1 MHTLGRALQYFRP
14 DARRLLV
21 VGALMLLSIG
31 ANLLK
36 PWPLAVI
43 VDSVLGNQPPP
54 GWLPSATGSMDK
66 EGLLLALA
74 IAVLVLHLGQSA
86 LSSAQNF
93 IAIQVGLRGLRRVR
107 DEVFAC
113 LQRLSLRFHQGART
127 GDLIHRAA
135 WDTYSFQTL
144 FQQGLITAST
154 ASLSLALMVVVMWR
168 VNVLLTLVS
177 VAVVPALLLVIRQ
190 FGRRM
195 TERGTDAQQADSQVT
210 SHVQQSIAA
219 LPLIQSYTREEQE
232 QGTFTSRTAIALEK
246 RLTQHGWELLYWL
259 AISAVF
265 ALGAAAIV
273 WLGSRQV
280 LAGRLSVGE
289 LLIFLAYLAQLYEP
303 LNQLS
308 HVGATVANAV
318 VGTRRVF
325 ELLDTPEEVKDAP
338 NARPVASARHVGART
353 AMSAR
358 YDTER
363 LADKAVR
370 APARLVEAQPVR
382 AASECGAPGAV
393 QALPV
398 RGCVEFDR
406 VSFAYQKEQPVLREL
421 SFRLD
426 AGQSAAIIGPSG
438 VGKTTLLNLLPRFFD
453 PTEGAVKLDG
463 ADLRELRLKDLRR
476 QIAVVLQEPVLLPA
490 SIAENIAYGNPRASR
505 QEIEAAA
512 RSANADKFIAKLAS
526 GYDTVV
532 GDGGARLS
540 VGERQRL
547 NLARAFLKDAPLLLL
562 DEPTS
567 ALDAD
572 SEALVV
578 SSLFDLM
585 KGRTTLMVAHRLT
598 TISRVDKILVLQDGR
613 LIEEGS
619 PAELKSR
626 QGYYARVIT
635 GQVELD

>member
-1 MHTLGRALQYFRP
+1 MDKLGRAFQFFRP
-14 DARRLLV
+14 DAPRLFAV
-21 VGALMLLSIG
+21 AALMLLSIG

-43 VDSVLGNQPPP
+43 VDSVLGAKPAP
-54 GWLPSATGSMDK
+54 GWLQPTAGSWNKDV
-66 EGLLLALA
+66 LLLALA
-74 IAVLVLHLGQSA
+74 VAVLVLHLGHSA

-93 IAIQVGLRGLRRVR
+93 LAIQVGLRGLRRVR
-107 DEVFAC
+107 DDVFAC
-113 LQRLSLRFHQGART
+113 LQRLSMRFHQGARS

-144 FQQGLITAST
+144 FQQGLITAGT
-154 ASLSLALMVVVMWR
+154 ASLSLMLMVAVMWR
-168 VNVLLTLVS
+168 VNVPLTLVS

-195 TERGTDAQQADSQVT
+195 TERGADAQQADSQVT
-210 SHVQQSIAA
+210 SFVQQSMAA
-219 LPLIQSYTREEQE
+219 LPLIQSYTREEHE
-232 QGTFTSRTAIALEK
+232 QGAFTTRTAAAMNK

-259 AISAVF
+259 AVSAVF

-280 LAGRLSVGE
+280 LAGKLSVGE
-289 LLIFLAYLAQLYEP
+289 LLIFLAYLAQLFEP

-318 VGTRRVF
+318 VGTQRVF
-325 ELLDTPEEVKDAP
+325 EILDTPEEVKDAP
-338 NARPVASARHVGART
+338 NARPVVRARAEGKRGSGAEENGRAATLPSAPV
-353 AMSAR
+353 
-358 YDTER
+358 
-363 LADKAVR
+363 LAVR
-370 APARLVEAQPVR
+370 G
-382 AASECGAPGAV
+382 S
-393 QALPV
+393 
-398 RGCVEFDR
+398 VEFER
-406 VSFAYQKEQPVLREL
+406 VSFSYQQEQPVLREV

-426 AGQSAAIIGPSG
+426 AGQSAAVIGPSG

-453 PTEGAVKLDG
+453 PTDGAVKLDG
-463 ADLRELRLKDLRR
+463 ADLREVRLKDLRR
-476 QIAVVLQEPVLLPA
+476 HIALVLQEPILLPA

-505 QEIEAAA
+505 AEIEAAA
-512 RSANADKFIAKLAS
+512 RAANAHAFIARLVG

-585 KGRTTLMVAHRLT
+585 KGRTTLMVAHRLS

-619 PAELKSR
+619 PAELNAR
-626 QGYYARVIT
+626 PGYYARVIS
-635 GQVELD
+635 GQVSLE

>member
-1 MHTLGRALQYFRP
+1 MDKLGRAFQFFRP
-14 DARRLLV
+14 DAKRLLV

-43 VDSVLGNQPPP
+43 VDSVLGDKPVP
-54 GWLPSATGSMDK
+54 GWLQPAVGSLNK
-66 EGLLLALA
+66 ESLLLALA
-74 IAVLVLHLGQSA
+74 SAVLVLHLGQSA

-93 IAIQVGLRGLRRVR
+93 VAIQVGLRGLRRVR

-113 LQRLSLRFHQGART
+113 LQRLSLRFHQGTRS

-144 FQQGLITAST
+144 FQQGMITAGT
-154 ASLSLALMVVVMWR
+154 ASLSLALMVAVMWR
-168 VNVLLTLVS
+168 VNVLLTLIS
-177 VAVVPALLLVIRQ
+177 LAIVPALLLVIRK

-195 TERGTDAQQADSQVT
+195 TERGSDAQQADSQVT
-210 SHVQQSIAA
+210 SFVQQSIAA
-219 LPLIQSYTREEQE
+219 LPLIQSYTREEHE
-232 QGTFTSRTAIALEK
+232 QNTFALRTSTAMDK

-308 HVGATVANAV
+308 HVGATVANAI
-318 VGTRRVF
+318 VGTQRVF

-338 NARPVASARHVGART
+338 NARTIVNARG
-353 AMSAR
+353 
-358 YDTER
+358 
-363 LADKAVR
+363 
-370 APARLVEAQPVR
+370 
-382 AASECGAPGAV
+382 AASENRAVEKGKKGEREPAADSPAPPFSPAPFL
-393 QALPV
+393 AV
-398 RGCVEFDR
+398 RGSVEFDL
-406 VSFAYQKEQPVLREL
+406 VSFSYQKEQPVLREV
-421 SFRLD
+421 SFRLG

-453 PTEGAVKLDG
+453 PTEGAVRLDG
-463 ADLRELRLKDLRR
+463 VDLRELRLKDLRQ

-490 SIAENIAYGNPRASR
+490 SIAENIAYGNPQAGRA
-505 QEIEAAA
+505 EIETAA
-512 RSANADKFIAKLAS
+512 RSANADKFIAKLAN

-532 GDGGARLS
+532 GDGGSRLS

-547 NLARAFLKDAPLLLL
+547 NLARAFLKDAPVLLL

-567 ALDAD
+567 ALDSD

-598 TISRVDKILVLQDGR
+598 TINRVDKILVLQDGR

-619 PAELKSR
+619 PAELKAK
-626 QGYYARVIT
+626 QGYYARVIS
-635 GQVELD
+635 GQVELE

>member
-1 MHTLGRALQYFRP
+1 VNKLGRAFQFFRP
-14 DARRLLV
+14 DASRLTA

-36 PWPLAVI
+36 PWPLALI
-43 VDSVLGNQPPP
+43 VDSVLGDKPLPA
-54 GWLPSATGSMDK
+54 WLRSMSGPLDK
-66 EGLLLALA
+66 SGLLLALA
-74 IAVLVLHLGQSA
+74 AGVLVLQLGQSA
-86 LSSAQNF
+86 LSSAQNY

-113 LQRLSLRFHQGART
+113 LQRLSLRFHQGSRS
-127 GDLIHRAA
+127 GDIIHRAA

-144 FQQGLITAST
+144 FQQGMVTAGT
-154 ASLSLALMVVVMWR
+154 ALLSLVLMVVVMIQ
-168 VNVLLTLVS
+168 VNVQLTLVS
-177 VAVVPALLLVIRQ
+177 LALVPALVLVIRH

-195 TERGTDAQQADSQVT
+195 TERGADAQQADSQVT
-210 SHVQQSIAA
+210 SFVQQSITA

-232 QGTFTSRTAIALEK
+232 QSAFTSRTSTAMDK

-265 ALGAAAIV
+265 ALGTAGIV

-280 LAGRLSVGE
+280 LAGTLSIGE
-289 LLIFLAYLAQLYEP
+289 LLIFLAYLTHLYEP

-308 HVGATVANAV
+308 HVGATVANAI
-318 VGTRRVF
+318 VGTQRVF
-325 ELLDTPEEVKDAP
+325 EILDTPEEVKDAP
-338 NARPVASARHVGART
+338 DARPVVNSRQPSSTTTQTGVGTLLASGAI
-353 AMSAR
+353 
-358 YDTER
+358 
-363 LADKAVR
+363 
-370 APARLVEAQPVR
+370 
-382 AASECGAPGAV
+382 
-393 QALPV
+393 
-398 RGCVEFDR
+398 EFTN
-406 VSFAYQKEQPVLREL
+406 VSFSYQKEQPVLRDV
-421 SFRLD
+421 SFRIG

-463 ADLRELRLKDLRR
+463 ADLRGLRLKDLRR
-476 QIAVVLQEPVLLPA
+476 QVALVLQEPILLPA
-490 SIAENIAYGNPRASR
+490 GIAENIAYGNPQASR
-505 QEIEAAA
+505 AEIEAAA
-512 RSANADKFIAKLAS
+512 RSANADKFIAKFQN

-532 GDGGARLS
+532 GDGGTRLS

-547 NLARAFLKDAPLLLL
+547 NLARAFLKNAPILLL

-578 SSLFDLM
+578 ASLFDLM

-613 LIEEGS
+613 LIQEGS
-619 PAELKSR
+619 PAELKAKE
-626 QGYYARVIT
+626 GYYARVIG
-635 GQVELD
+635 GQVELE

>member
-1 MHTLGRALQYFRP
+1 MDKLGRAFQFFRP
-14 DARRLLV
+14 DAPRLFA

-43 VDSVLGNQPPP
+43 VDSVLGGQPAP
-54 GWLPSATGSMDK
+54 GWLQPAAGSWNKDT
-66 EGLLLALA
+66 LLLALA
-74 IAVLVLHLGQSA
+74 VAVLVLHLGHSA

-93 IAIQVGLRGLRRVR
+93 LAIQVGLRGLRRVR

-113 LQRLSLRFHQGART
+113 LQRLSLRFHQSARS

-154 ASLSLALMVVVMWR
+154 AALSLVLMVVVMWR

-195 TERGTDAQQADSQVT
+195 TERGADAQQADSQVT
-210 SHVQQSIAA
+210 SQVQQSIAA
-219 LPLIQSYTREEQE
+219 LPLIQSYTREEHE
-232 QGTFTSRTAIALEK
+232 QGAFAARTATAMNK

-259 AISAVF
+259 AVSAVF

-325 ELLDTPEEVKDAP
+325 EILDTPEEVKDAP
-338 NARPVASARHVGART
+338 NARPVVSARQTARGSRAEGKRGRGAEENGRAAT
-353 AMSAR
+353 LPSAPFP
-358 YDTER
+358 
-363 LADKAVR
+363 LSPSAPVLAVR
-370 APARLVEAQPVR
+370 
-382 AASECGAPGAV
+382 GAV
-393 QALPV
+393 
-398 RGCVEFDR
+398 EFER
-406 VSFAYQKEQPVLREL
+406 VSFSYQTEQPVLREA
-421 SFRLD
+421 SFRLE

-453 PTEGAVKLDG
+453 PTDGAVRLDG
-463 ADLRELRLKDLRR
+463 ADLRELRLKGLR
-476 QIAVVLQEPVLLPA
+476 QQMALVLQEPILLPA

-505 QEIEAAA
+505 AEIEAAA
-512 RSANADKFIAKLAS
+512 CAANAHPFIAKLAN

-547 NLARAFLKDAPLLLL
+547 NLARAFLKDAPILLL

-578 SSLFDLM
+578 SSLFELM

-619 PAELKSR
+619 PTELKAR
-626 QGYYARVIT
+626 PGYYARVIS
-635 GQVELD
+635 GQVSLE

>member
-1 MHTLGRALQYFRP
+1 MDKLGRAFQFFRP
-14 DARRLLV
+14 DAKRLLV

-43 VDSVLGNQPPP
+43 VDSVLGDKPVP
-54 GWLPSATGSMDK
+54 GWLHSAVGSLDK
-66 EGLLLALA
+66 ESLLLALA
-74 IAVLVLHLGQSA
+74 SGVLLLHLGHSA

-113 LQRLSLRFHQGART
+113 LQRLSLRFHQGTRS

-144 FQQGLITAST
+144 FQQGMITAGT

-177 VAVVPALLLVIRQ
+177 LAIVPALLIVIRQ
-190 FGRRM
+190 FGKRM
-195 TERGTDAQQADSQVT
+195 TERGSDAQQADSQVT
-210 SHVQQSIAA
+210 SFVQQSIAA
-219 LPLIQSYTREEQE
+219 LPLIQSYTREEHE
-232 QGTFTSRTAIALEK
+232 QSAFTSRTATAMDK

-280 LAGRLSVGE
+280 LAGKLSVGE

-308 HVGATVANAV
+308 HVGATIANAI
-318 VGTRRVF
+318 VGTQRVF

-338 NARPVASARHVGART
+338 DARPIVNARKGATT
-353 AMSAR
+353 A
-358 YDTER
+358 
-363 LADKAVR
+363 
-370 APARLVEAQPVR
+370 APQ
-382 AASECGAPGAV
+382 AALMAAGAI
-393 QALPV
+393 
-398 RGCVEFDR
+398 EFAR
-406 VSFAYQKEQPVLREL
+406 VSFSYQKEQPVLRQV
-421 SFRLD
+421 SFRLG

-463 ADLRELRLKDLRR
+463 ADLRGLRLKDLRQ
-476 QIAVVLQEPVLLPA
+476 QIAVVLQEPILLPA
-490 SIAENIAYGNPRASR
+490 SIAENIAYGNPQATRT
-505 QEIEAAA
+505 EIEAAA
-512 RSANADKFIAKLAS
+512 RSANADKFIAKLPH
-526 GYDTVV
+526 GYGTVV

-547 NLARAFLKDAPLLLL
+547 NLARAFLKDAPILLL

-585 KGRTTLMVAHRLT
+585 CGRTTLMVAHRLS
-598 TISRVDKILVLQDGR
+598 TISRVDKILVLQDGQ
-613 LIEEGS
+613 LVEEGS
-619 PAELKSR
+619 PAELKAK
-626 QGYYARVIT
+626 QGYYARVIS
-635 GQVELD
+635 GQVELE

>member
-1 MHTLGRALQYFRP
+1 MDKLGRPFQFFRP
-14 DARRLLV
+14 DAKRLLI
-21 VGALMLLSIG
+21 VGALMLLSIA

-43 VDSVLGNQPPP
+43 VDSVLGEKPIS
-54 GWLPSATGSMDK
+54 GWLHSALGSLNK
-66 EGLLLALA
+66 ENLLLALA
-74 IAVLVLHLGQSA
+74 SAILLLHLGHSA

-113 LQRLSLRFHQGART
+113 LQRLSLRFHQGTRT
-127 GDLIHRAA
+127 GDIIHRAA

-144 FQQGLITAST
+144 FQQGMITAGT
-154 ASLSLALMVVVMWR
+154 ASLSLILMVVVMWR
-168 VNVLLTLVS
+168 VNALLTLVS
-177 VAVVPALLLVIRQ
+177 VAIVPALLIVIRQ

-210 SHVQQSIAA
+210 SFVQQSIAA
-219 LPLIQSYTREEQE
+219 LPLIQSYTREEHE
-232 QGTFTSRTAIALEK
+232 QSAFTSRTATAMTK
-246 RLTQHGWELLYWL
+246 RLSQHGWELLYWL
-259 AISAVF
+259 AISTVF

-280 LAGRLSVGE
+280 LADKLSIGE

-308 HVGATVANAV
+308 HVGATVANAL
-318 VGTRRVF
+318 VGTQRVF
-325 ELLDTPEEVKDAP
+325 EILDTPEEVKDAP
-338 NARPVASARHVGART
+338 NARPVINARKAIAFAGPQGAL
-353 AMSAR
+353 
-358 YDTER
+358 
-363 LADKAVR
+363 LAA
-370 APARLVEAQPVR
+370 
-382 AASECGAPGAV
+382 GTI
-393 QALPV
+393 
-398 RGCVEFDR
+398 EFSD
-406 VSFAYQKEQPVLREL
+406 VSFSYQKDQPVLREV
-421 SFRLD
+421 SFRLG

-453 PTEGAVKLDG
+453 PTAGAVKLDG
-463 ADLRELRLKDLRR
+463 VDLRELRLKDLRQ
-476 QIAVVLQEPVLLPA
+476 QIAVVLQEPILLPA
-490 SIAENIAYGNPRASR
+490 SIAENIAYGNPSASR
-505 QEIEAAA
+505 VEIEAAA
-512 RSANADKFIAKLAS
+512 RSANADKFIAKLAN

-547 NLARAFLKDAPLLLL
+547 NLARAFLKDAPILLL

-619 PAELKSR
+619 PAELKAK
-626 QGYYARVIT
+626 QGYYARVIG
-635 GQVELD
+635 GQVELE